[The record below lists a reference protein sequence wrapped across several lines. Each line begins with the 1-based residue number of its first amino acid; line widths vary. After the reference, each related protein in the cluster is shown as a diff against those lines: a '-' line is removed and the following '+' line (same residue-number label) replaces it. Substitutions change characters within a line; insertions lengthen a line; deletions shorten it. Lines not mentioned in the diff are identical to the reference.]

1 MSDAVRLITNYA
13 RAKRALNVIG
23 PVGPGSLEPYHTEL
37 AHAEKELYLEGLFLA
52 GLDHGKDCQCR
63 PGCAGQKEL
72 A

>member
-1 MSDAVRLITNYA
+1 MSDAVRLLTNYA

-23 PVGPGSLEPYHTEL
+23 HAAPSVLEPYQDEL
-37 AHAEKELYLEGLFLA
+37 RRAERDLYLEGLFLA